1 MFIIFAAFK
10 LENNRIVGEVGQKHR
25 FYDEFVPLWGFV
37 SCVTQINKSITGF
50 NGALAVA
57 LWDGLPL
64 IPLLYVLGVGDV
76 REGIYCGML

>member
-1 MFIIFAAFK
+1 MILK
-10 LENNRIVGEVGQKHR
+10 TRGEWLQEIPALCVHYLCCFQIRKQSHCWCGGQKHR

-57 LWDGLPL
+57 LCDGLPL
-64 IPLLYVLGVGDV
+64 IPLL
-76 REGIYCGML
+76 